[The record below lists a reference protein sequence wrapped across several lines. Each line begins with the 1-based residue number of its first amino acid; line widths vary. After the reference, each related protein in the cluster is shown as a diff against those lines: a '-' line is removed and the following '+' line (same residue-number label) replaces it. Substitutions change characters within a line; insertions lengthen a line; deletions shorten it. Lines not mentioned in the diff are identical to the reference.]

1 MLREAER
8 QLREGEQQEEATA
21 PPVRLLLLTS
31 HLPQP
36 GSEGDK
42 ALRAAGKGGAFWDA
56 VEMYDD
62 AGRGRLAAYASGE
75 SDRPLPGF
83 WTEDEAE
90 DFS

>member
-1 MLREAER
+1 M
-8 QLREGEQQEEATA
+8 
-21 PPVRLLLLTS
+21 VRRRFRSLYHHPGRAAS
-31 HLPQP
+31 HRPQS

-62 AGRGRLAAYASGE
+62 AGRDRLAAYASGE
-75 SDRPLPGF
+75 AVRPLGGF
-83 WTEDEAE
+83 WTEDEVE